1 MAYAPKRGNNV
12 SLDEGSTDG
21 TYFKEHPNLEDPSG
35 RNIAKIQES
44 RRSLGPLNGYSVAVY
59 PNPVNPGK

>member
-1 MAYAPKRGNNV
+1 MAYAPKRGNNQ

-21 TYFKEHPNLEDPSG
+21 TYFKERPNIEDPTG
-35 RNIAKIQES
+35 ANTAKVAES
-44 RRSLGPLNGYSVAVY
+44 RRALMAMNGWSVSVF